1 MNEMA
6 CKSLN
11 SLAQGDIVL
20 PDGQDKKASG
30 TSLDD
35 IKL

>member
-11 SLAQGDIVL
+11 SLAQDDIVL
-20 PDGQDKKASG
+20 PDGQGKKASG

-35 IKL
+35 TKL